1 MADKD
6 DIREGKEFGLGVPQ
20 LNKPFYLKG
29 NGALDWGMQNRLA
42 RIFNPKSGRTVM
54 LAFDHG
60 YFQGPTT
67 GLERMDLSI
76 VPLIPHADVLMCT
89 RGALRQVIPPSAT
102 NALVLR
108 CSGGQSILTELSRE
122 AVAVDIEDAVRLNA
136 AAITTQIY
144 IGAEYEHQSIK
155 NLIQLI
161 DTGNR
166 VGIPTMAV
174 TGVGADMKRDARYF
188 GLATRIAA
196 ELGAHYV
203 KSYFVEEGFERVC
216 AGCPVPIVIAGG
228 RKLPEL
234 EALAMA
240 RKAIDQGAAGVD
252 MGRNIFQSDDPVA
265 MIQAVGAVVHRNEKP
280 QQAFQLFQQLKAAH
294 VPDRP
299 SVARSA

>member
-6 DIREGKEFGLGVPQ
+6 DIREGKEFGVGIPQ
-20 LNKPFYLKG
+20 ENKAFYVKG
-29 NGALDWGMQNRLA
+29 GGALDWGMQNRLA
-42 RIFNPKSGRTVM
+42 RIFNPASGRTVM

-89 RGALRQVIPPSAT
+89 RGALRTVIPPSAT

-122 AVAVDIEDAVRLNA
+122 TISVDIEDAIRLNA

-228 RKLPEL
+228 KKLPEL
-234 EALAMA
+234 DALTMA
-240 RKAIDQGAAGVD
+240 YKAIDQGAAGVD

-265 MIQAVGAVVHRNEKP
+265 MIRAVGAVVHKKEKP
-280 QQAFQLFQQLKAAH
+280 QRAFELYQQLKAAN
-294 VPDRP
+294 VPDR
-299 SVARSA
+299 SGVARPV

>member
-6 DIREGKEFGLGVPQ
+6 DVREGKDFGIGIPQ
-20 LNKPFYLKG
+20 ENRPFYVKG

-42 RIFNPKSGRTVM
+42 RIFNPASGRTVM

-67 GLERMDLSI
+67 GLERIDLSI
-76 VPLIPHADVLMCT
+76 VPLIPYADVLMCT
-89 RGALRQVIPPSAT
+89 RGALRSVIPPSAT
-102 NALVLR
+102 NAVVLR

-155 NLIQLI
+155 NLVQLI

-174 TGVGADMKRDARYF
+174 TGVGAEMKRDARYF

-203 KSYFVEEGFERVC
+203 KSYFVEEGFERIC

-228 RKLPEL
+228 KKLPEL
-234 EALAMA
+234 DALTMAYEAL
-240 RKAIDQGAAGVD
+240 DQGAAGVD
-252 MGRNIFQSDDPVA
+252 MGRNIFQSEDPVA
-265 MIQAVGAVVHRNEKP
+265 MIQAVGAVVHRKEKP
-280 QQAFQLFQQLKAAH
+280 QQAFQLFQQLKARN
-294 VPDRP
+294 VPDRTRLA
-299 SVARSA
+299 SSS

>member
-6 DIREGKEFGLGVPQ
+6 DIREGKEFGIGIPQ
-20 LNKPFYLKG
+20 ANKPFYLKG
-29 NGALDWGMQNRLA
+29 SGALDWGMQNRLA
-42 RIFNPKSGRTVM
+42 RIFNPASGRTVM

-122 AVAVDIEDAVRLNA
+122 AIAVDIEDAIRLNA

-144 IGAEYEHQSIK
+144 VGAEYEHQSIK

-228 RKLPEL
+228 KKLPEL
-234 EALAMA
+234 DALIMA
-240 RKAIDQGAAGVD
+240 WKAIDQGAAGVD

-265 MIQAVGAVVHRNEKP
+265 MIQAVGAVVHRKETP
-280 QQAFQLFQQLKAAH
+280 QKAFDLYQQLKSGPAGRKRA
-294 VPDRP
+294 
-299 SVARSA
+299 SA

>member
-6 DIREGKEFGLGVPQ
+6 DIKEGKDYGIGVPQ
-20 LNKPFYLKG
+20 ENKPFYLKG
-29 NGALDWGMQNRLA
+29 SGALDWGMQNRLA
-42 RIFNPKSGRTVM
+42 RIFNPASGRTVM

-122 AVAVDIEDAVRLNA
+122 TIAVDIEDAVRLNA

-155 NLIQLI
+155 NLVQLI
-161 DTGNR
+161 DSGNR
-166 VGIPTMAV
+166 YGIPTMAV
-174 TGVGADMKRDARYF
+174 TGVGAEMKRDERYF
-188 GLATRIAA
+188 SLATRIGA

-228 RKLPEL
+228 KKLPEL
-234 EALAMA
+234 DALTMA
-240 RKAIDQGAAGVD
+240 YKSIDQGAAGVD

-265 MIQAVGAVVHRNEKP
+265 MIQAVGAVVHKMEKP
-280 QQAFQLFQQLKAAH
+280 QQAFQLYQQLKARN
-294 VPDRP
+294 VPDR
-299 SVARSA
+299 SRLARST